1 MNTLCFSTN
10 LSSSELAAWVQAYG
24 SIAAVLVA
32 VFLMYWQIRQNK
44 RLTADIAQRSEQLTR
59 DIEQR
64 SEQLRKD
71 ADRRKLEAIRAVV
84 LHTAFGV
91 KGTVDAISSA
101 TADNLCD
108 ILKTHAGLMT
118 DVNRPI
124 QAILLHELPSS
135 DLVNCI
141 FGIDTLGRR
150 VAANIESIQRS
161 IEHGTLNL
169 DDVKTAM
176 EHQSTTFAE
185 RKNKFQDTV
194 DAVIKALY

>member
-1 MNTLCFSTN
+1 MPYDAEYKSIPEWVIMNILCFSTELN
-10 LSSSELAAWVQAYG
+10 SNELAAWVQAYG

-32 VFLMYWQIRQNK
+32 VFLMYWQISQNK
-44 RLTADIAQRSEQLTR
+44 KLTTEIAQRSEQLTR

-101 TADNLCD
+101 TVDNLSG
-108 ILKTHAGLMT
+108 ILKTHAGLMA

-124 QAILLHELPSS
+124 QAIPL
-135 DLVNCI
+135 C
-141 FGIDTLGRR
+141 FGS
-150 VAANIESIQRS
+150 A
-161 IEHGTLNL
+161 
-169 DDVKTAM
+169 
-176 EHQSTTFAE
+176 
-185 RKNKFQDTV
+185 
-194 DAVIKALY
+194 